1 MPQVHRH
8 RPCSRRLLAK
18 QLVLSKTTRH
28 SIKRCGLL
36 SVLFLLMGQ
45 MLWGQQTRPTADTTK
60 PQKIDIVWS
69 DSTLVKNRGEEER
82 VQLKN
87 NVILKQDSAYM
98 YCDSAILVNEI
109 DLYAYGNVSIRQG
122 DSLTVF
128 GDSLI
133 YDGTLRQAKLSGDEV
148 GLANGDQKL
157 FTNRLDY
164 DLNSKM
170 ATYQKGATLFND
182 STQLSSRI
190 GYYDVEADIA
200 YFKDSVEVV
209 DEAFELKSD
218 SLIFAVQTKTVLFTS
233 PTVITTDSARIYC
246 EDGFYDTE
254 NGVAEF
260 AQNAQYVKR
269 DQIASADRI
278 RYNDQSTVYELEGK
292 AFVRDSQ
299 RLAVADFIRYQER
312 NEDIYLRGN
321 ARYRDQEQDI
331 VAGEISYNGTTG
343 AYATRGRSRV
353 GDPPQILEAD
363 RIDYLE
369 DEETGGKGQAVGDVV
384 WQDTSAQLTILADS
398 AMYRKQDDYLKA
410 IDGPMGRPEL
420 ITISDGDSLF
430 LAADTLIGQRADTV
444 LGDSSRLL
452 LAYHD
457 VRIFKSDLQALSD
470 SLSYHTGDSLFVFF
484 NDPVIWSDT
493 SQFSADTIL
502 LRLRNEEI
510 HRIYLR
516 GNAFIVN
523 ISDGQFFNQIKGKY
537 IEARFRENELYR
549 MDVDGNAETIYYAK
563 DDEGGYVG
571 VNKTICSRME
581 MYFGANEVDRIKFI
595 RQPDSRL
602 IPMDQAEHDTLRL
615 DGFQWIT
622 DRRPQSRLDLFEPL
636 VANKT
641 QMSNEGED

>member
-1 MPQVHRH
+1 
-8 RPCSRRLLAK
+8 
-18 QLVLSKTTRH
+18 
-28 SIKRCGLL
+28 
-36 SVLFLLMGQ
+36 
-45 MLWGQQTRPTADTTK
+45 MLWAQRTTAAADTTE

-69 DSTLVKNRGEEER
+69 DSTLVKNRGKEER
-82 VQLKN
+82 VQLMN
-87 NVILKQDSAYM
+87 NVILKQDSAFM
-98 YCDSAILVNEI
+98 YCDSAILINEI

-133 YDGTLRQAKLSGDEV
+133 YDGTLRQAKLSGEEV
-148 GLANGDQKL
+148 GLANGSQRL

-170 ATYQKGATLFND
+170 ATYQNGATLYND

-200 YFKDSVEVV
+200 YFKDSVEVI
-209 DEAFELKSD
+209 DESFELKSD
-218 SLIFAVQTKTVLFTS
+218 SLVFQVPNKTVIFTS

-269 DQIASADRI
+269 DQVASADRI
-278 RYNDQSTVYELEGK
+278 RYNDQTTVYELEGK

-299 RLAVADFIRYQER
+299 RLAVADFIRYQEN
-312 NEDIYLRGN
+312 NEDIYLRGQ
-321 ARYRDQEQDI
+321 ARYQDQDQDI
-331 VAGEISYNGTTG
+331 AAEEISYNGATDT
-343 AYATRGRSRV
+343 YATRGRSRV
-353 GDPPQILEAD
+353 SDPPQILQAD

-369 DEETGGKGQAVGDVV
+369 DEALGGAGQASGNVV
-384 WQDTSAQLTILADS
+384 WRDTSAQLTIFSDS
-398 AMYRKQDDYLKA
+398 ATYRKQDDYLKA
-410 IDGPMGRPEL
+410 IDGPLGRPEL
-420 ITISDGDSLF
+420 ITISEGDSLF
-430 LAADTLIGQRADTV
+430 MAADTLIGQRADTAAA
-444 LGDSSRLL
+444 DTSRLL
-452 LAYHD
+452 LAYND
-457 VRIFKSDLQALSD
+457 VRIYKSDLQALSD
-470 SLSYHTGDSLFVFF
+470 SLTYHTGDSLFAFF

-493 SQFSADTIL
+493 SQFSADTIY

-516 GNAFIVN
+516 GNAFIIN

-537 IEARFRENELYR
+537 IEARFRENELFR
-549 MDVDGNAETIYYAK
+549 MDVNGNAETIYYAK
-563 DDEGGYVG
+563 DDGGGYVG

-581 MYFGANEVDRIKFI
+581 MYFGSNEVDRIKFI

-602 IPMDQAEHDTLRL
+602 IPMDQADHNTMRL
-615 DGFQWIT
+615 DGFKWIT
-622 DRRPQSRLDLFEPL
+622 DRRPQSRLDLFDPL
-636 VANKT
+636 VVQKT
-641 QMSNEGED
+641 ELNNEGDE